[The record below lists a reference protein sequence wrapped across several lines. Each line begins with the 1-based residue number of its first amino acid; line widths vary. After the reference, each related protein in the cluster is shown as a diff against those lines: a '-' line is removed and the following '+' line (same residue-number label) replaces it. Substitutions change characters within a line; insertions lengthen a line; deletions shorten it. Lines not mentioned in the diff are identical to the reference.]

1 MRVLLA
7 AALLVVMSGYMTGS
21 RGAETLPVS
30 SVSTPKPLRAAA
42 LAAPWGAAVRSAH
55 TDATVQDAA
64 TAAARAG
71 QEAVAVPVLRGILQ
85 QGERRL
91 ALWKTAGETSV
102 TACGENVGG
111 WTVVAIASAQVT
123 LVRGTAVVTVPLTE
137 EA

>member
-7 AALLVVMSGYMTGS
+7 TAILVVMSGYMTGS

-42 LAAPWGAAVRSAH
+42 LATPWGAAVTAAH
-55 TDATVQDAA
+55 TEAA
-64 TAAARAG
+64 
-71 QEAVAVPVLRGILQ
+71 QEAVPSSSGQVAMTVPVLRGILQ
-85 QGERRL
+85 QGAQRL
-91 ALWKTAGETSV
+91 ALWETAGETSV

-111 WTVVAIASAQVT
+111 WTVVAIAPAQVT